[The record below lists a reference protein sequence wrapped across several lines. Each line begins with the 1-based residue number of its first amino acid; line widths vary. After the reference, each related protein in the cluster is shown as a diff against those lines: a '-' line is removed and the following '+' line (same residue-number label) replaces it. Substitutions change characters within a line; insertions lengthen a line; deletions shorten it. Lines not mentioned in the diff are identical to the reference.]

1 MNTVQATAYGAK
13 LLIHNLIGKTP
24 VIDNHSTMNERL
36 DVEPSARPTSTERIK
51 LGILMAGNKGHVNVT
66 GNNGVG
72 LTSPQNH
79 LATDASLFGPVP
91 WCMRSVAD
99 GDLTLAQRERLALRK
114 LINVAGVDYFAYYG
128 LRIEIDPDEVNVEMV
143 KMTTEDGQTKEEPF
157 VPDTSN
163 LYPDPITLPV
173 AGAVTATDVKIAIKA
188 IFEVPLSANDIAE
201 YVNVAKIFNGGDER
215 YAIISEFSLCT
226 GADRTV
232 QVTSTQGQVNFLESI
247 ATQVYCFA
255 ADYKAVYMND
265 QTLNIRFDIG
275 NQVPLLGTA
284 SIPTLKTIP

>member
-13 LLIHNLIGKTP
+13 LLVHMLIGKAP
-24 VIDNHSTMNERL
+24 VIDSHSTANERL
-36 DVEPSARPTSTERIK
+36 DIEPSARPTITETMK
-51 LGILMAGNKGHVNVT
+51 LGILMAGNLGHVGVT
-66 GNNGVG
+66 GNRGIA

-91 WCMRSVAD
+91 FCLRTID
-99 GDLTLAQRERLALRK
+99 NDLPLEQRNRYALRK
-114 LINVAGVDYFAYYG
+114 QINIGGVEYFAYYG

-143 KMTTEDGQTKEEPF
+143 KITTEDGQSKEEPF

-173 AGAVTATDVKIAIKA
+173 AGAVTATDVKIAVKA
-188 IFEVPLSANDIAE
+188 IFEVPLSENDIAE
-201 YVNVAKIFNGGDER
+201 YVNVAKIMNGGDER
-215 YAIISEFSLCT
+215 YAIISEFALCT
-226 GADRTV
+226 GADRTI

-247 ATQVYCFA
+247 GTQVYCFA

>member
-13 LLIHNLIGKTP
+13 LLIHNLIGKNP
-24 VIDNHSTMNERL
+24 VIDAHSTANERL
-36 DVEPSARPTSTERIK
+36 DIEPSARPTVTERIK
-51 LGILMAGNKGHVNVT
+51 LGILMAGNKGHINVT
-66 GNNGVG
+66 GNGGIG

-91 WCMRSVAD
+91 FSLCTID
-99 GDLTLAQRERLALRK
+99 NDHTLEQRGRYALRK
-114 LINVAGVDYFAYYG
+114 QINISGVEYFAYYG

-143 KMTTEDGQTKEEPF
+143 KMTTEDGQTVEEPF

-173 AGAVTATDVKIAIKA
+173 AGAVTTTDVKIAVKA
-188 IFEVPLSANDIAE
+188 IFELPMSEYDIAE
-201 YVNVAKIFNGGDER
+201 YVNVAKVLNGGDER

-247 ATQVYCFA
+247 ATQTYCFA

-284 SIPTLKTIP
+284 SIPTLKVIP

>member
-1 MNTVQATAYGAK
+1 MNTVQASAYGAK
-13 LLIHNLIGKTP
+13 LLIHMLIGKTP

-36 DVEPSARPTSTERIK
+36 NIEPSAVPTLTERVK
-51 LGILMAGNKGHVNVT
+51 LGILMAGNKGHINVT
-66 GNNGVG
+66 GNQGIG

-79 LATDASLFGPVP
+79 MATDASLFGPVP
-91 WCMRSVAD
+91 FCLRTID
-99 GDLTLAQRERLALRK
+99 NDLTLEQRSRYALR
-114 LINVAGVDYFAYYG
+114 LQINIAGVEYFAYYG
-128 LRIEIDPDEVNVEMV
+128 LRIEINPEEVNVEMV
-143 KMTTEDGQTKEEPF
+143 KMTTEDGQTVEEPF

-173 AGAVTATDVKIAIKA
+173 AGAVTASDVKIAIKA
-188 IFEVPLSANDIAE
+188 IFEVPLSENDVAE
-201 YVNVAKIFNGGDER
+201 YVNVAKIMNGGDER

-226 GADRTV
+226 GADRTI

-284 SIPTLKTIP
+284 SIPTLKVIP

>member
-13 LLIHNLIGKTP
+13 LLIHMLIGKTP

-36 DVEPSARPTSTERIK
+36 NIEPSAVPTLTERVK
-51 LGILMAGNKGHVNVT
+51 LGILMAGNKGHVGVT
-66 GNNGVG
+66 GNNGIA

-79 LATDASLFGPVP
+79 MATDGSLFGPVP
-91 WCMRSVAD
+91 FCLRTID
-99 GDLTLAQRERLALRK
+99 NDLTLEQRARYALR
-114 LINVAGVDYFAYYG
+114 LQINIGGVEYFAYYG
-128 LRIEIDPDEVNVEMV
+128 LRIEINPEEVNVEMV
-143 KMTTEDGQTKEEPF
+143 KMTTEDGQTVEEPF

-173 AGAVTATDVKIAIKA
+173 AGAVTASDVKIAIKA
-188 IFEVPLSANDIAE
+188 IFEVPLSENDVAE
-201 YVNVAKIFNGGDER
+201 YVNVAKIMNGGDER

-226 GADRTV
+226 GADRTI

-284 SIPTLKTIP
+284 SIPTLKVIP